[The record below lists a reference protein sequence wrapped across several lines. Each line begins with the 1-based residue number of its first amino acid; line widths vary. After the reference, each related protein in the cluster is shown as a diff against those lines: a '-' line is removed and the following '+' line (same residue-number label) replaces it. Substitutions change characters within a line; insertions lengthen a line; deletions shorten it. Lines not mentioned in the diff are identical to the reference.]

1 MGDKR
6 GIEIKW
12 DFMGMGWTKLIKK
25 KMDGRGRG
33 KLQGFVEGLKSDFR
47 WDRNASIRMA
57 AIENRVFVA

>member
-1 MGDKR
+1 
-6 GIEIKW
+6 
-12 DFMGMGWTKLIKK
+12 
-25 KMDGRGRG
+25 MDGRGRG